1 MYIYDMKKRSMQEPT
16 FLILTALA
24 AGPQHGYGIITDAE
38 RISGGVT
45 RLQTGTLYMALDRL
59 SSARLV
65 EPDREE
71 VADGRLRRYYRLT
84 DEGATLLGAETE
96 TPARQ
101 RRRRG
106 AAAARAA
113 RRRHRVSAGRTG
125 RATGAG
131 GDRPARDPAGT
142 AALERR
148 YLRLLR
154 CYPPSHRALHR
165 EEMLGVLLDTARPG
179 QRTPGLGQAVNLAA
193 CGLAIR
199 VRRIPG
205 WLAADAGQDALA
217 VVSLIAPA
225 LVFILLVLERAAMS
239 AAASARV
246 PIWVPVWQMF
256 TLPPSSGE
264 PVVVMIA
271 WLAVALLALAGL
283 RRTAAAIASISLT
296 FTLLALLAVLP
307 AFMGQSHYTA
317 GGLVQLLVQ
326 FLPFGDVPVVLA
338 SLAACSLALSPGPRR
353 GLAIVGWRRAC
364 LMIAGLSAG
373 FGFPAIVQL
382 VNPAAPMG
390 DLHLRHLV
398 GLATGDLEFRL
409 LGVLAIAVAVA
420 VTCVRVPVGRRV
432 AGLVATGLL
441 PILAVTIPIP
451 LPGVPAV
458 FLVLVSPLAA
468 VLVWP
473 VAIVSWGGRVSRA
486 GYDRGRRSRR
496 PRKPPAQSRGGS
508 PGVWAGRA

>member
-1 MYIYDMKKRSMQEPT
+1 VS
-16 FLILTALA
+16 A
-24 AGPQHGYGIITDAE
+24 AGPGQ
-38 RISGGVT
+38 
-45 RLQTGTLYMALDRL
+45 
-59 SSARLV
+59 
-65 EPDREE
+65 
-71 VADGRLRRYYRLT
+71 
-84 DEGATLLGAETE
+84 
-96 TPARQ
+96 
-101 RRRRG
+101 
-106 AAAARAA
+106 
-113 RRRHRVSAGRTG
+113 
-125 RATGAG
+125 ATGQG
-131 GDRPARDPAGT
+131 GDMPARDPART

-148 YLRLLR
+148 YRRLLR

-179 QRTPGLGQAVNLAA
+179 QRTPGLRQTVNLAA

-225 LVFILLVLERAAMS
+225 VVFILLVLERAAIT

-246 PIWVPVWQMF
+246 PVWVPPWQMF
-256 TLPPSSGE
+256 PVPPSVGE
-264 PVVVMIA
+264 SVAVMIA
-271 WLAVALLALAGL
+271 WLAVVLLALTGL
-283 RRTAAAIASISLT
+283 RRTAAAIAFISLT
-296 FTLLALLAVLP
+296 FALLALLALLP
-307 AFMGQSHYTA
+307 TFTGQSRYTA
-317 GGLVQLLVQ
+317 GGLVQFLVQ

-338 SLAACSLALSPGPRR
+338 SLAACSLACSPGPRR

-390 DLHLRHLV
+390 DLHFRQPG
-398 GLATGDLEFRL
+398 GLATWDLAFSLTTGDLAFRR

-420 VTCVRVPVGRRV
+420 VTCVRGPVGRRV
-432 AGLVATGLL
+432 TGLMATGLL
-441 PILAVTIPIP
+441 PSLAVTSPIP
-451 LPGVPAV
+451 LPDVPVV

-473 VAIVSWGGRVSRA
+473 VAIISWGARVSRA
-486 GYDRGRRSRR
+486 GYDQGRRARR
-496 PRKPPAQSRGGS
+496 PRKPPAQSHGGS